1 METQKTKQQ
10 MLLESIGFK
19 PMTDKPDCTLYERRG
34 DNGVTIIQTSNEDLD
49 ELKKKYSNDIDKIIK
64 ELKEKTRETF
74 KNASGSNIDTQDIIS
89 FLQKKAEENEVK
101 GEKEILPF
109 EDVAVESDQYM
120 YMAELLKSV
129 PLPVLRRIT
138 YNDKRFYF
146 EVLETGEVQLYSS
159 ATTLIS
165 DGYVD
170 TSGGLDAWRLKQRI
184 LGKDPDAIAKER
196 ADLGTIMHFMFG
208 CLLMKLNIPFSIG
221 GIKAFMKSH
230 YDDLK
235 IDRQR
240 IDYIMDKYAVELLE
254 DIRSFLKWVK
264 DYNVKPLA
272 IELMLR
278 SERWMVASAVDLICE
293 MDKEITE
300 TGYFGEVYKRK
311 TGDKNAGDPKL
322 STKTTIKR
330 VVAIVDFKSNRD
342 GNFYPSYALQLELY
356 KRMVYEN
363 FGDLLEIDGIYN
375 FAPKTWGDGRRPYHF
390 RERTEDRELRKA
402 DCVFEQGRIN
412 HIFKEPKITCYLGNA
427 SVENEFNLESCIR
440 TIPLVDY
447 LQDPANWL
455 R

>member
-10 MLLESIGFK
+10 LLLESIGFK
-19 PMTDKPDCTLYERRG
+19 PMTDKPDCTLYVRDG
-34 DNGVTIIQTSNEDLD
+34 NNGVKVVQTSNEDLD
-49 ELKKKYSNDIDKIIK
+49 GLKRKFANDIEKLNEENQKSISNVLD
-64 ELKEKTRETF
+64 EDNNMPKEKKDGEA
-74 KNASGSNIDTQDIIS
+74 KD
-89 FLQKKAEENEVK
+89 
-101 GEKEILPF
+101 EKEILPF

-146 EVLETGEVQLYSS
+146 EVFETGEVQLYSS

-208 CLLMKLNIPFSIG
+208 CLLVKLNIPFSIG

-356 KRMVYEN
+356 KRMVHEN
-363 FGDLLEIDGIYN
+363 FGDLLDIDGIYN

-440 TIPLVDY
+440 TIPLADY
-447 LQDPANWL
+447 LQDSANWL